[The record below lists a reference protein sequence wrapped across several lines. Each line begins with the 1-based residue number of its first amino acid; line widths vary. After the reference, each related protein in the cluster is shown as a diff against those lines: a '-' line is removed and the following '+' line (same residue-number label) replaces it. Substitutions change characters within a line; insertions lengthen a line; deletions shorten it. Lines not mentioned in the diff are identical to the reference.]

1 MEEKIIV
8 DAQKEKI
15 IDKDYE
21 TTGKRSIF
29 NINYILKEENK
40 YKNISYT
47 LYEKLEENNGEKINI
62 IKILLKIL
70 RFLYD
75 YIFHKSI
82 KWILEGCR
90 LFENFYESYIFF
102 ENILFCIL
110 SIFDII
116 AITFYKNDFS
126 LSFFIIRIISDILG
140 IFVFGISIILWN
152 NVLCNKKI
160 FEARFLFFTLIGLS
174 LMSLFD
180 IFSFVIFCSSNSDF
194 NIIVIMCFLI
204 HLILCIAIFSIIFC
218 KYLS

>member
-1 MEEKIIV
+1 MEEKIII
-8 DAQKEKI
+8 DSQKEKI
-15 IDKDYE
+15 IDKNYE

-40 YKNISYT
+40 YKNISYI

-62 IKILLKIL
+62 IKILLEII
-70 RFLYD
+70 RFSYN
-75 YIFHKSI
+75 YIFQKSF
-82 KWILEGCR
+82 KWILDGCR
-90 LFENFYESYIFF
+90 LFQNFYESYIFF
-102 ENILFCIL
+102 ENILFCIF
-110 SIFDII
+110 SIIDTI

-126 LSFFIIRIISDILG
+126 LSFLIIRIISDILG
-140 IFVFGISIILWN
+140 IIVFGISIILWN
-152 NVLCNKKI
+152 NVLSNKKI
-160 FEARFLFFTLIGLS
+160 FEARFLFFTLIGLA

-194 NIIVIMCFLI
+194 NVVVVMCFLF